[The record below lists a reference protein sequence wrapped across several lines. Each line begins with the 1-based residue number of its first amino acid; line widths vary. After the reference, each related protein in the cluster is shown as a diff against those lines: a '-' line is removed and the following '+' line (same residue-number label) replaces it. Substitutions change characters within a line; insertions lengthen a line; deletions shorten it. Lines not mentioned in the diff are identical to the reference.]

1 MSEQPVGGALGK
13 LGAIGTRQ
21 LVAVQTF
28 FIARLTSHPVALIP
42 GTFVAVTG
50 RGPKDSNESGKTSFL
65 AAVALLLGDPEWRM
79 AGGGSAHAPK
89 LLFEPVTAGASPEVS
104 EPAQVGYVVG
114 VFADPEDPQVSAHTV
129 WLQVSARS
137 PHVEVRHRAGVH
149 LLSDGDDRTQHEGA
163 VGFFRRL
170 GGKPLGATEYAE
182 VLYGRAPRLLAYIVS
197 RGGMRSRPSLL
208 KLDAGT
214 FTPVQIGDALINLTG
229 RAGMLARDVQDR
241 QALEQTETDLAE
253 ALKNA
258 EISFRDE
265 EQILH
270 AVETRERARLET
282 GRAHDLWRLASARDH
297 VDTVVAERRTK
308 AHLGSLEGLLEEL
321 SGRESEVRQQLAEAR
336 DTRLLERTA
345 SDALRLKKQAQRL
358 LEEASEKRGELHGAL
373 KEAEKAQRAAQAR
386 AEGYD
391 GPTSPELAELLATL
405 QGDLVEAKADLLRAD
420 ERVDTTAQELADAR
434 EGRTGQAA
442 AVLQA
447 LHAGPCPDAV
457 GLMAST
463 RLHPDARSLWEA
475 RLAPWRDAV
484 CVSPSLL
491 DDAVD
496 AVGDL
501 PGTVLIA
508 GPPAGAVPAGLAAGW
523 PEGIAHAAPLA
534 RSFLQALADATTVD
548 QPPHASLSSLGVYFV
563 GGFERPIVGQADI
576 CAHLEEQL
584 VQERA
589 EREAVAGRIGLY
601 ERRLRAMSRDIDR
614 AKAKEEATRL
624 ADQARNLAE
633 NLAAHDETLPKFRS
647 DAETAAG
654 TAVRAEDALNGATK
668 RVQGL
673 LESVQKVRKEIG
685 QTTQQ
690 RDRMLEL
697 QGQGPAHPGLAWTAS
712 ISEALAALH
721 WKAVPADEEGAEPTQ
736 GISTHTVVSAGP
748 DRAAE
753 RRSSAELLSD
763 SRARLSS
770 ALARLSADSHSTG
783 VATSELATALHHQEA
798 HTEDPHGTIF
808 RHSLSA
814 LVTWLTD
821 NEEQDKGAREQV
833 EVKRA
838 ERANE
843 HRYLQDIVEETR
855 EGLAQTQQSIKERV
869 QGSLRRISDKL
880 NELHGREGYKA
891 DLLYE
896 VREPQTAQDQWVCHV
911 VPRWQRNPN
920 GPLLSYD
927 KPTNTAQ
934 EKLFSI
940 HLVLAAL
947 LAAPDARGRVLILD
961 ELGDSLGAEHRR
973 EVIAALRD
981 AARDHG
987 ITVLA
992 TCQDVLMTDVR
1003 LICGQILQFR
1013 YYSKSDALNRPT
1025 LMFGLDD
1032 NGRRVRLTLDALV
1045 DSRAMPGSS
1054 GNGSSP
1060 R

>member
-13 LGAIGTRQ
+13 LGMIGTRQ

-28 FIARLTSHPVALIP
+28 FIARLTSHPVALVP

-79 AGGGSAHAPK
+79 AGGGSVHAPK

-129 WLQVSARS
+129 WLQVSAKS

-149 LLSDGDDRTQHEGA
+149 LLVDGDDRSQHEGA
-163 VGFFRRL
+163 AGFFRRL

-241 QALEQTETDLAE
+241 QELEQTEKDLAE

-258 EISFRDE
+258 ESSYRDE

-282 GRAHDLWRLASARDH
+282 GRAHDLWRLASARDY
-297 VDTVVAERRTK
+297 VDTVVAERRIE
-308 AHLGSLEGLLEEL
+308 AHLIVLAELLEEL
-321 SGRESEVRQQLAEAR
+321 SRRESEVGQQLAQAR

-345 SDALRLKKQAQRL
+345 KDALQLKNQAQRL

-373 KEAEKAQRAAQAR
+373 KGAEKEQRAAQAR

-391 GPTSPELAELLATL
+391 GPASDELAELLATH
-405 QGDLVEAKADLLRAD
+405 QGDLVTAKADLLRAD
-420 ERVDTTAQELADAR
+420 ERVDKTGQELADAR

-463 RLHPDARSLWEA
+463 RLHPDARSQWEA

-484 CVSPSLL
+484 CVPPSLL
-491 DDAVD
+491 DAAVE
-496 AVGDL
+496 AVRDL

-508 GPPAGAVPAGLAAGW
+508 GPPAGAVPAGPAAGW
-523 PEGIAHAAPLA
+523 PAGIADAAPLA
-534 RSFLQALADATTVD
+534 RSFLQALADATTVE
-548 QPPHASLSSLGVYFV
+548 QPPHALLPSLGVHVV
-563 GGFERPIVGQADI
+563 GGFEQPIVGQADI

-584 VQERA
+584 VRDRA
-589 EREAVAGRIGLY
+589 EREAVSARIGLY
-601 ERRLRAMSRDIDR
+601 ERRLTAMSRDIDR
-614 AKAKEEATRL
+614 AKAKEEAARL
-624 ADQARNLAE
+624 ADQARALAE
-633 NLAAHDETLPKFRS
+633 DLAAHDKTLPGLRRS
-647 DAETAAG
+647 AANAAE
-654 TAVRAEDALNGATK
+654 TAVRAGDALEGAAK

-673 LESVQKVRKEIG
+673 LESFQKVKKEIG
-685 QTTQQ
+685 QTTQK

-697 QGQGPAHPGLAWTAS
+697 RGKGPAHPGLVWTDS
-712 ISEALAALH
+712 LPEALAALN
-721 WKAVPADEEGAEPTQ
+721 WSTVPPDEAGAEPAQ
-736 GISTHTVVSAGP
+736 GISTHAVVPG
-748 DRAAE
+748 DRDRSAE
-753 RRSSAELLSD
+753 RRSSGELLSE

-770 ALARLSADSHSTG
+770 ALARLSADSYSTG
-783 VATSELATALHHQEA
+783 VATPELANALHHQEA
-798 HTEDPHGTIF
+798 HTEDPLGIIF
-808 RHSLSA
+808 RESLSA
-814 LVTWLTD
+814 LVTWLAD
-821 NEEQDKGAREQV
+821 NEKQDKGAREQV

-843 HRYLQDIVEETR
+843 HRYLQDIVDETR
-855 EGLAQTQQSIKERV
+855 ESLAQTQQSIKERV
-869 QGSLRRISDKL
+869 LGSLRRISDKL
-880 NELHGREGYKA
+880 NELHSREGYKA
-891 DLLYE
+891 DLLCE
-896 VREPQTAQDQWVCHV
+896 VTEPQTAQDQWVCHV

-927 KPTNTAQ
+927 RPTNTAQ

-981 AARDHG
+981 AAQDHG

-1032 NGRRVRLTLDALV
+1032 NGRRVQLTLDALV
-1045 DSRAMPGSS
+1045 DSRA
-1054 GNGSSP
+1054 
-1060 R
+1060 

>member
-1 MSEQPVGGALGK
+1 PPPGAPPRSLEE
-13 LGAIGTRQ
+13 
-21 LVAVQTF
+21 
-28 FIARLTSHPVALIP
+28 RLAYHS
-42 GTFVAVTG
+42 
-50 RGPKDSNESGKTSFL
+50 
-65 AAVALLLGDPEWRM
+65 
-79 AGGGSAHAPK
+79 
-89 LLFEPVTAGASPEVS
+89 
-104 EPAQVGYVVG
+104 
-114 VFADPEDPQVSAHTV
+114 
-129 WLQVSARS
+129 
-137 PHVEVRHRAGVH
+137 
-149 LLSDGDDRTQHEGA
+149 DDRNQHEAA

-170 GGKPLGATEYAE
+170 GGKPLGAMEYAE

-214 FTPVQIGDALINLTG
+214 FTPVQIGDALVNLTG

-241 QALEQTETDLAE
+241 QELEQTQKDLAE

-258 EISFRDE
+258 ESSYRDE

-270 AVETRERARLET
+270 AVATRERARLET
-282 GRAHDLWRLASARDH
+282 GRAHDLWRLASARAY
-297 VDTVVAERRTK
+297 VDTVVAERRIE
-308 AHLGSLEGLLEEL
+308 AHLIVFAGLLEEL
-321 SGRESEVRQQLAEAR
+321 SGREREVGQQLADAR
-336 DTRLLERTA
+336 DTRLLERSA
-345 SDALRLKKQAQRL
+345 KDALQLKTQAQRL
-358 LEEASEKRGELHGAL
+358 LEEANEKRGELHGAL
-373 KEAEKAQRAAQAR
+373 KGVQKEQRAAQVR

-391 GPTSPELAELLATL
+391 GPASAELAELLTTH

-420 ERVDTTAQELADAR
+420 ERVDTAGQELADAR

-475 RLAPWRDAV
+475 RLAPWSNAV
-484 CVSPSLL
+484 CVPPSLL
-491 DDAVD
+491 DAAVE
-496 AVGDL
+496 AVRDL

-508 GPPAGAVPAGLAAGW
+508 GPPAGAVPAGPVAGW
-523 PEGIAHAAPLA
+523 PAGIADAAPLA
-534 RSFLQALADATTVD
+534 RSFLQTLADATTVE
-548 QPPHASLSSLGVYFV
+548 QPPHASLPSLGVHVV

-584 VQERA
+584 VRERA
-589 EREAVAGRIGLY
+589 ERKAVSTRIELY
-601 ERRLRAMSRDIDR
+601 ERRLTALSRDIDR
-614 AKAKEEATRL
+614 AKAKEAASRL
-624 ADQARNLAE
+624 ADQARDLEEA
-633 NLAAHDETLPKFRS
+633 LAAHDETLPGLRS
-647 DAETAAG
+647 SAETAAE
-654 TAVRAEDALNGATK
+654 TAVRARDAFEGATK

-673 LESVQKVRKEIG
+673 LESVQKIKKEIG
-685 QTTQQ
+685 QTRQK

-697 QGQGPAHPGLAWTAS
+697 RGRGPAHPGLNWDAS
-712 ISEALAALH
+712 MPEALAALN
-721 WKAVPADEEGAEPTQ
+721 WGAVPPDEEGAEPTER
-736 GISTHTVVSAGP
+736 ISIQAVVPG
-748 DRAAE
+748 DREQAVE
-753 RRSSAELLSD
+753 RRSSGELLSE

-783 VATSELATALHHQEA
+783 VATPELANALHHQEA
-798 HTEDPHGTIF
+798 HTEDPHGSIF
-808 RHSLSA
+808 RNSLSA
-814 LVTWLTD
+814 LVTWLAD
-821 NEEQDKGAREQV
+821 NEEQDRGAREQV

-869 QGSLRRISDKL
+869 LGSLRRISDKL
-880 NELHGREGYKA
+880 NELHSREGYKA
-891 DLLYE
+891 DLLCE
-896 VREPQTAQDQWVCHV
+896 VTEPQTAQDQWVCHV

-920 GPLLSYD
+920 GPLLPYD
-927 KPTNTAQ
+927 RPTNTAQ

-981 AARDHG
+981 AAQDHG

-1045 DSRAMPGSS
+1045 DSRA
-1054 GNGSSP
+1054 
-1060 R
+1060 

>member
-1 MSEQPVGGALGK
+1 MSEQPSGGALGK
-13 LGAIGTRQ
+13 LGVIGTRQ

-28 FIARLTSHPVALIP
+28 FIARLTSHPVALVP

-79 AGGGSAHAPK
+79 AGGGSVHAPK

-114 VFADPEDPQVSAHTV
+114 VFADPEDPEASAHTV
-129 WLQVSARS
+129 WLQVSAKS

-149 LLSDGDDRTQHEGA
+149 LLVDGDDHSQHEAA

-170 GGKPLGATEYAE
+170 GGKPLGAMEYAE

-214 FTPVQIGDALINLTG
+214 FTPVQIGDALVNLTG

-241 QALEQTETDLAE
+241 QELEQTEKDLAE

-258 EISFRDE
+258 ESSYCDE

-270 AVETRERARLET
+270 AVATRERARLET
-282 GRAHDLWRLASARDH
+282 GRAHDLWRLASARDY
-297 VDTVVAERRTK
+297 VDTVVAERRIES
-308 AHLGSLEGLLEEL
+308 HLIVFAELLEVL
-321 SGRESEVRQQLAEAR
+321 SGRESEVGQQLVEAR
-336 DTRLLERTA
+336 DTRLLERA
-345 SDALRLKKQAQRL
+345 ARDALQLKNQAQRS

-373 KEAEKAQRAAQAR
+373 KGVEKEQRAAQAR

-391 GPTSPELAELLATL
+391 GPTSAELAELLTTH
-405 QGDLVEAKADLLRAD
+405 QGDLVEAKADLLRAY
-420 ERVDTTAQELADAR
+420 ERVDKTGEELADAR

-442 AVLQA
+442 AALKA
-447 LHAGPCPDAV
+447 LHARPCPDAV

-484 CVSPSLL
+484 CVPPSLL
-491 DDAVD
+491 DDAVE
-496 AVGDL
+496 AVRDL

-508 GPPAGAVPAGLAAGW
+508 GPPAGAVPTGPVAGW
-523 PEGIAHAAPLA
+523 PAGIADAAPLA
-534 RSFLQALADATTVD
+534 RSFLQALAHATTVE
-548 QPPHASLSSLGVYFV
+548 QPPHASLPSLGVHVV
-563 GGFERPIVGQADI
+563 GGFARPIVGQADI

-584 VQERA
+584 VRERA
-589 EREAVAGRIGLY
+589 EQEAVSARIELY
-601 ERRLRAMSRDIDR
+601 ERRLTALSRDIDR
-614 AKAKEEATRL
+614 AKAKEAASRL
-624 ADQARNLAE
+624 ADQARDLAE
-633 NLAAHDETLPKFRS
+633 ALAAHDETLPGLRS
-647 DAETAAG
+647 SAEAAAE
-654 TAVRAEDALNGATK
+654 TAVRAGDAFEGATK

-673 LESVQKVRKEIG
+673 LESVQKIKKEIG
-685 QTTQQ
+685 QTTQK

-697 QGQGPAHPGLAWTAS
+697 QGKGPAHPGLAWTDS
-712 ISEALAALH
+712 LPEALTALNWGAA
-721 WKAVPADEEGAEPTQ
+721 PPDEAGAEPTQ
-736 GISTHTVVSAGP
+736 GISIHAVVPG
-748 DRAAE
+748 DRERAVE
-753 RRSSAELLSD
+753 RRSSGELLGE

-783 VATSELATALHHQEA
+783 VATPELANALHHQEA

-808 RHSLSA
+808 RNSLSA
-814 LVTWLTD
+814 LVTWLAD
-821 NEEQDKGAREQV
+821 NEEQDRGAREQV

-843 HRYLQDIVEETR
+843 HRYLQDIVDETR

-869 QGSLRRISDKL
+869 LGSLRRISDKL
-880 NELHGREGYKA
+880 NELHSREGYKA
-891 DLLYE
+891 DLLCE
-896 VREPQTAQDQWVCHV
+896 VTEPQTAQDQWVCHV

-920 GPLLSYD
+920 GPLLPYD
-927 KPTNTAQ
+927 RPTNTAQ

-981 AARDHG
+981 AAQDHG

-992 TCQDVLMTDVR
+992 TCQDVLMSDVR

-1032 NGRRVRLTLDALV
+1032 NGRRVQLTLDALI
-1045 DSRAMPGSS
+1045 DSRA
-1054 GNGSSP
+1054 
-1060 R
+1060 